1 MVIYPLNLLQEGERV
16 ADCLHNANEGGN
28 MFGKAWPSG
37 SETGIEKAAS
47 DSFVRS
53 DPICNLFNICS
64 ARFANCRQRV
74 NIRNFERKKRIGRV
88 FDQLGAID
96 IGDHDRRHKWFVLLF
111 YDR

>member
-1 MVIYPLNLLQEGERV
+1 MERFADLLANG
-16 ADCLHNANEGGN
+16 NEGGN
-28 MFGKAWPSG
+28 IFRKARPSV

-74 NIRNFERKKRIGRV
+74 NIRNFERKKGIGRV

-96 IGDHDRRHKWFVLLF
+96 IRDHDRRHKWFVHPF
-111 YDR
+111 HDR